1 MNIYMSDNQLVE
13 YFFGVIGLVTGFII
27 SYNLSLMYEIIIRW
41 SLMWIF
47 RKIAIN
53 IYISIKRKYNIKDRR
68 IIILPYPKIIL

>member
-13 YFFGVIGLVTGFII
+13 YFFGVIGLVTGFIA
-27 SYNLSLMYEIIIRW
+27 SYNLSLMHEIIIRW

-47 RKIAIN
+47 RKISIN
-53 IYISIKRKYNIKDRR
+53 VYISIKRKYNIKDRR